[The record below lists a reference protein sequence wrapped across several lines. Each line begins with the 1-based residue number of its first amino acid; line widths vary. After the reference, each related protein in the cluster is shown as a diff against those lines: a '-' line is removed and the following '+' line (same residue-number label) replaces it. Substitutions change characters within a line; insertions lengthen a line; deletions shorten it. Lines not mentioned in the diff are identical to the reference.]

1 MTASR
6 AGFNTGLRYG
16 GEELLFGL
24 CFGLCA
30 MRIGMGLAPAVVMSI
45 AAGGHLI
52 ELGFVHALSFGLSPY
67 TPILSTILLVLPNLP
82 ISRAIM
88 RRVQKAPDTTKLLL
102 AFRLDELSGGLLLR
116 NKKQA
121 GDPAFLAGC
130 QAALFLAQL
139 LGTLIGC
146 LIYRLLPPSLMRA
159 TGFAFFCFFAQ
170 ETARKIAGS
179 KAKSEKERYAPLLVL
194 ALSLLLTLLL
204 SRWIPQGYSALPAML
219 IAAFAVG

>member
-146 LIYRLLPPSLMRA
+146 LIYRLFPPSCGLRVLLS
-159 TGFAFFCFFAQ
+159 FAFSR
-170 ETARKIAGS
+170 RKPPERLRALRPRAKKKGMLPCWFWRCPSFLPCCCPAGFPR
-179 KAKSEKERYAPLLVL
+179 A
-194 ALSLLLTLLL
+194 
-204 SRWIPQGYSALPAML
+204 IPPCRPC
-219 IAAFAVG
+219 